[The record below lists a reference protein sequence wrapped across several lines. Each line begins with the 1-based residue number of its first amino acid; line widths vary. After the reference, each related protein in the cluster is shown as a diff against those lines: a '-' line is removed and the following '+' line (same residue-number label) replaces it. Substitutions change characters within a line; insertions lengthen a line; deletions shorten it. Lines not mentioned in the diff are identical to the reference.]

1 MDEAPPQPTALP
13 PHIEEAMGSIERLHK
28 DHQRGATRIQRWV
41 DQLTAAFGRPRFVG
55 ALTLIILSWV
65 FGNLVVLAAHGRPPD
80 PPPFFWLDGVMTILA
95 VYMTALILTTQ
106 RRADQLAAHREQLTL
121 ELAILAEQKTTKMI
135 ALMEELR
142 RDSPTIRDRVDAVA
156 DAMAEPTD
164 HQAVLQAI
172 KDNQALDPA
181 EPEPAPST
189 AEEEDAV

>member
-1 MDEAPPQPTALP
+1 MDEEASRPAALP
-13 PHIEEAMGSIERLHK
+13 PHIEEAMGSIARLHS
-28 DHQRGATRIQRWV
+28 DHERGATRIQRWV
-41 DQLTAAFGRPRFVG
+41 DRLTAAFGRPRFIG

-65 FGNLVVLAAHGRPPD
+65 FGNLLVLAAHGRPPD
-80 PPPFFWLDGVMTILA
+80 PPPFFWLDGAMTILA

-135 ALMEELR
+135 ALLEELR
-142 RDSPTIRDRVDAVA
+142 RDSPTIRDRIDTVA

-181 EPEPAPST
+181 EAAPAT
-189 AEEEDAV
+189 EEAA